1 MKEDLCYIQ
10 RMEVKFL
17 TDMDPGVATPLKKL
31 IHCKTLFCVTLT
43 IILSSQLHAYCVCDM
58 SKLTCFSL

>member
-17 TDMDPGVATPLKKL
+17 TDMDPGVATPPKKL
-31 IHCKTLFCVTLT
+31 IHCKLCYFNHNFGH
-43 IILSSQLHAYCVCDM
+43 LSYMLIVYMICQS
-58 SKLTCFSL
+58 